1 MPIRRRLSRTEELRK
16 ATMTLQ
22 ELLNRGTLAGGQEC
36 TRWAGGNGPDL
47 NGGGWCEA
55 MSQWVLSKFYRGFSY
70 E

>member
-22 ELLNRGTLAGGQEC
+22 ELLNSGTLAGGQKR

-47 NGGGWCEA
+47 NGGGRCEA
-55 MSQWVLSKFYRGFSY
+55 MSPWILSKFCRGFSY

>member
-1 MPIRRRLSRTEELRK
+1 
-16 ATMTLQ
+16 MTLQ